1 VTLDLIHQRAALTP
15 ERPAVHW
22 QGHWLTYREL
32 EARTRQLAGR
42 LAALGVT
49 KGERVSIL
57 AFNHLAH
64 LELIAATAKL
74 GFIYAPLNY
83 RLAPA
88 EQRELVRYLRS
99 KVLLF
104 DTAHAEV
111 AEGLDVP
118 HKVSLTDY
126 EAWLADAPPPPAPLE
141 LTPADVQMILPTG
154 GTTGLP
160 KGAMLPYRQV
170 IANAAQTVF
179 SWGLREDE
187 RVIQATP
194 CFHAAVNVFTTP
206 LLYLG
211 GSVVLTAQFEP
222 SEYLRLVEALDCTIM
237 FMVPTMFKL
246 LAEHPDF
253 AEANL
258 SGVRWA
264 ISGGAPCPAPVREA
278 FAAKGVRFKQGYGL
292 TEAGVNCFAIDL
304 TAAEARPESVGKPVL
319 GTQAVVRREDG
330 TPAATG
336 EVGELTLRG
345 LHLFAGYFE
354 KPEATAEVLR
364 EGWLWTGDLARCD
377 EEGFFTIVGR
387 RKELFISGG
396 ENVYPVEI
404 ENALYEHPE
413 VAECAVVGV
422 PDERWGEVGLAAVV
436 PVQGSSPTPEALKA
450 FLRERLARYK
460 VPKHVVCLAELP
472 KSGAGKVLKRE
483 LVRLSPTEMD
493 LPMDMGSS
501 PKTRGEIKR

>member
-1 VTLDLIHQRAALTP
+1 MERALPALGGRVTLDLSGQRAALTP
-15 ERPAVHW
+15 GRPAVYW
-22 QGHWLTYREL
+22 QGRWHSYREL
-32 EARTRQLAGR
+32 EARARQLAGR
-42 LAALGVT
+42 LAALEVT
-49 KGERVSIL
+49 KGERVAIL

-64 LELIAATAKL
+64 LVLIAATAKL

-83 RLAPA
+83 RLSKA
-88 EQRELVRYLRS
+88 EQRQMMHYLRP

-104 DTAHAEV
+104 DAAHAEV
-111 AEGLDVP
+111 AASLDAP
-118 HKVSLTDY
+118 HKVALDRY
-126 EAWLADAPPPPAPLE
+126 EKWLEHAPPPPPAPE
-141 LTPADVQMILPTG
+141 LTPEDIQMILPTG

-179 SWGLREDE
+179 SWGLREDD

-194 CFHAAVNVFTTP
+194 CFHAAVNVLTTP

-222 SEYLRLVEALDCTIM
+222 GEYLQLVTALGCTLM

-253 AEANL
+253 AEADL

-304 TAAEARPESVGKPVL
+304 ADAEARPESVGKAVL
-319 GTQAVVRREDG
+319 GTEAVVRREDG

-354 KPEATAEVLR
+354 RPEATAEVLR

-377 EEGFFTIVGR
+377 GEGFVTLVGR

-404 ENALYEHPE
+404 ESALYEHPE

-436 PVQGSSPTPEALKA
+436 PAQGSSPSAEALKA

-460 VPKHVVCLAELP
+460 VPKHVVFVAELP
-472 KSGAGKVLKRE
+472 KSGAGKVLRRE
-483 LVRLSPTEMD
+483 LAQLAPAE
-493 LPMDMGSS
+493 
-501 PKTRGEIKR
+501 KE